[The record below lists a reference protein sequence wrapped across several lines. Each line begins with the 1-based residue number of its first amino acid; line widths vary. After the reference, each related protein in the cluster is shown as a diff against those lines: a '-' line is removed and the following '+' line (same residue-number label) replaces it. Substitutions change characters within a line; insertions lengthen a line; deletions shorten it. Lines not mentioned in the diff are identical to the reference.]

1 MSINNWLFIEYSLIY
16 SHLRISILELALF
29 FELFLMALQIL
40 DHEVL
45 PGEFVVV
52 SEVIHSLM
60 RLQMEVV
67 KYVIDAVPLYPQ
79 QVPVLAK
86 LYYNDQSCLPFN
98 LPPAT
103 FLQGVHNTIPEGRL
117 KLNVRAIYKLR

>member
-16 SHLRISILELALF
+16 SHLRIGILELALF
-29 FELFLMALQIL
+29 FELFLMTLQIL

-79 QVPVLAK
+79 QVPVL
-86 LYYNDQSCLPFN
+86 
-98 LPPAT
+98 
-103 FLQGVHNTIPEGRL
+103 TIITING
-117 KLNVRAIYKLR
+117 